1 MSRETNK
8 GTRIETK
15 TDRYLQ
21 HKRKLPL
28 QQTMT
33 DNNTAEPVANA
44 TAPNDSSDNNLD
56 TQESPNTNEEGT
68 SNSNEQEPKNEPNI
82 AADEPKDIVYKSKK
96 SAKVLLIFVNICTIL
111 CSLILFGVGVMMAAN
126 HARIQSE
133 WSAAY
138 GLWNSSIIC
147 IVISLILAGV
157 GTMGKCERLQNIG

>member
-1 MSRETNK
+1 
-8 GTRIETK
+8 
-15 TDRYLQ
+15 
-21 HKRKLPL
+21 
-28 QQTMT
+28 MT
-33 DNNTAEPVANA
+33 DNNTAEPAANA

-68 SNSNEQEPKNEPNI
+68 SNPSEQEPKNEPNVV
-82 AADEPKDIVYKSKK
+82 ADEPKDIVDKSRK
-96 SAKVLLIFVNICTIL
+96 SAQILLIFVNICTIL
-111 CSLILFGVGVMMAAN
+111 CSLILFGVGVMMAVN

-157 GTMGKCERLQNIG
+157 GTMGKFERLQNIG

>member
-1 MSRETNK
+1 
-8 GTRIETK
+8 
-15 TDRYLQ
+15 
-21 HKRKLPL
+21 
-28 QQTMT
+28 MT

-68 SNSNEQEPKNEPNI
+68 SNSSEQEPKNEPNVV
-82 AADEPKDIVYKSKK
+82 ADEPKDIVDKSRK
-96 SAKVLLIFVNICTIL
+96 SAKILLILVNICTIL
-111 CSLILFGVGVMMAAN
+111 CSLILFGVGVMMAVN

-157 GTMGKCERLQNIG
+157 GTMGKYERWQNM

>member
-1 MSRETNK
+1 
-8 GTRIETK
+8 
-15 TDRYLQ
+15 
-21 HKRKLPL
+21 
-28 QQTMT
+28 MT

-68 SNSNEQEPKNEPNI
+68 SNSNEQEPKNEPNVV
-82 AADEPKDIVYKSKK
+82 ADEPKDIVDKSRK
-96 SAKVLLIFVNICTIL
+96 SAKILLILVNICTIL
-111 CSLILFGVGVMMAAN
+111 CSLILFGVGVMMAVN

-157 GTMGKCERLQNIG
+157 GTMGKYERLQNIG

>member
-1 MSRETNK
+1 
-8 GTRIETK
+8 
-15 TDRYLQ
+15 
-21 HKRKLPL
+21 
-28 QQTMT
+28 MT

-68 SNSNEQEPKNEPNI
+68 SNSSEQEPKNEPNVV
-82 AADEPKDIVYKSKK
+82 ADEPKDIVDKSRK
-96 SAKVLLIFVNICTIL
+96 SAQILLIFVNICTIL
-111 CSLILFGVGVMMAAN
+111 CGLILFGVGVMMAVN

-157 GTMGKCERLQNIG
+157 GTMGKYERWQNM